1 MMSTGEPTLLSSLTG
16 PGQDVADLLD
26 ALPAVVGV
34 LRGADLVVE
43 LANPRFRD
51 LAGGRPLLGRP
62 AGEVFGQP
70 ENRPLLDLA
79 EEVIA
84 TGEPRRGAE
93 APARVM
99 GEDRGERPAWFDFV
113 LLPLRGDS
121 GVIEGVLVHA
131 VEVSRQVQAREQL
144 GESERRL
151 RALVDANIVGV
162 VIADGERTLEANDAM
177 LRMVGADRAALEAG
191 RVRWRDMTPPEWR
204 ANDERMMTT
213 LVETGRVGPFEKEL
227 VGLDGRR
234 LPVLLGAALL
244 ERDPF
249 LCVAFMLDL
258 SERRAS
264 ERERE
269 RLLAR
274 EREARREAE
283 LAAGRIGRLQTV
295 TAALSAAMSAEDV
308 GRIVVAE
315 AMAALGADA
324 GLVADIGE
332 SEGVIGHAVGYE
344 EDKLAAWSRF
354 PLDELS
360 PLGDAVRAGEPV
372 LISDEKDWGGRYPAL
387 LEDPIEF
394 PAFAGVPFVFHG
406 RALGAMALSF
416 RSPRVFTADDRGFLV
431 ALGRQAAQALERA
444 RLYEERAY
452 VARTLQEGLLPSNLT
467 PVPGLEV
474 AVRYHSI
481 SDGGRVGGD
490 FYDLFDIAGDRW
502 LVAVG
507 DVCGKG
513 TAAAVLTGLSRHTLR
528 AIAMRE
534 REPVAMLAF
543 LNEALRRQAT
553 APGFCTVSC
562 ATLTRIATG
571 GFEASLASGGHPYPL
586 LARAGGEGVEEV
598 AVPGTLLG
606 VEPVPRLDQVTLR
619 LEPGDVLMLYTD
631 GATDARSPGGE
642 HFGEARLHAALA
654 AARGGD
660 ADAIAE
666 AVDEEVRA
674 WEPARPRDDRAI
686 VVLRVLPAAAPNGSR

>member
-1 MMSTGEPTLLSSLTG
+1 MMSTGEPTLLSSLTA

-121 GVIEGVLVHA
+121 GAIEGVLVHA
-131 VEVSRQVQAREQL
+131 VDVSRQVQAREQL

-416 RSPRVFTADDRGFLV
+416 RSPRVFTAGDRGFLV

-444 RLYEERAY
+444 RLHSRS
-452 VARTLQEGLLPSNLT
+452 ARTWLARSRRGSCPPTSRPS
-467 PVPGLEV
+467 P
-474 AVRYHSI
+474 A
-481 SDGGRVGGD
+481 
-490 FYDLFDIAGDRW
+490 
-502 LVAVG
+502 
-507 DVCGKG
+507 
-513 TAAAVLTGLSRHTLR
+513 SRSRSATTR
-528 AIAMRE
+528 S
-534 REPVAMLAF
+534 
-543 LNEALRRQAT
+543 AT
-553 APGFCTVSC
+553 ADASAATSTTSSTSPATAGSWRWATC
-562 ATLTRIATG
+562 AG
-571 GFEASLASGGHPYPL
+571 
-586 LARAGGEGVEEV
+586 RA
-598 AVPGTLLG
+598 
-606 VEPVPRLDQVTLR
+606 PR
-619 LEPGDVLMLYTD
+619 
-631 GATDARSPGGE
+631 
-642 HFGEARLHAALA
+642 
-654 AARGGD
+654 
-660 ADAIAE
+660 
-666 AVDEEVRA
+666 
-674 WEPARPRDDRAI
+674 RPC
-686 VVLRVLPAAAPNGSR
+686 